1 MLGQLV
7 RGKCA
12 AGFGQHIASLLF
24 PFAGRRVERE
34 GDIRTGGITR
44 AGNRVENQIERLLFF
59 GNIRCK
65 AALIAHARGKTLL
78 FEQSCQRVIDLR
90 AHLQRRAE
98 ILRTDGHDH
107 EFLHVQPVACVYA
120 AVQDVHHRHGHQVR
134 LRAAQKAEKR
144 HILCAGRRLCACHRH
159 GQRRVCAEHGLVFCA
174 VQRNKRMVDGEQI
187 ARVHAAQRF
196 ADCAGNV
203 LAGLLHA
210 FAAVNLHVA
219 VAQFQCLIFARRS
232 AAGGDG
238 RADHPAG
245 KLHFRF
251 DSRVSA

>member
-1 MLGQLV
+1 MRQRERLHGLRQCADLVRLEQDRVCTTHQNAALQALGVRHEEIVADQLTTAAQLPRQRLPCGPVLFAQRILDGTDGVLLAQAAPMLGQLV

-144 HILCAGRRLCACHRH
+144 HILCAC
-159 GQRRVCAEHGLVFCA
+159 
-174 VQRNKRMVDGEQI
+174 
-187 ARVHAAQRF
+187 
-196 ADCAGNV
+196 
-203 LAGLLHA
+203 LLYTSPSP
-210 FAAVNLHVA
+210 
-219 VAQFQCLIFARRS
+219 RDR
-232 AAGGDG
+232 G
-238 RADHPAG
+238 
-245 KLHFRF
+245 
-251 DSRVSA
+251 